1 MENISY
7 KVKKI
12 NEDKTKSNVVRA
24 EINTLMKLLKNINL
38 DLNNLGKIAVKV
50 EEYGRMLIRLG
61 SDILNNVTKEVI
73 RVIEA
78 EIKKN
83 GHTLSNE
90 IKELHS
96 SLLKLKLD

>member
-1 MENISY
+1 
-7 KVKKI
+7 
-12 NEDKTKSNVVRA
+12 
-24 EINTLMKLLKNINL
+24 
-38 DLNNLGKIAVKV
+38 
-50 EEYGRMLIRLG
+50 MLIRLG